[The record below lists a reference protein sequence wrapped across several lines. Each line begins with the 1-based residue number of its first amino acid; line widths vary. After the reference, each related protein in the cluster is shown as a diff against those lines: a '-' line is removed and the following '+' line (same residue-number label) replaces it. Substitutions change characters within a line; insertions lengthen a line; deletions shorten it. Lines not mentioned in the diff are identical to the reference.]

1 MVLTRRSAHLRAHR
15 HEVSFPGGRQHP
27 GETLTETALREAREE
42 VGLEPSV
49 VEIVSELDHLAT
61 VSSGSSIVPYVGVI
75 GGRPDLEPD
84 PAEVEAVLHVTLAEL
99 LDPAIFREERWGLAP
114 FDRPIYFFELAGD
127 TVWGATASM
136 LVDLL
141 SRITGTEA
149 EPGL

>member
-1 MVLTRRSAHLRAHR
+1 
-15 HEVSFPGGRQHP
+15 
-27 GETLTETALREAREE
+27 
-42 VGLEPSV
+42 
-49 VEIVSELDHLAT
+49 
-61 VSSGSSIVPYVGVI
+61 VPYVGLI

-99 LDPAIFREERWGLAP
+99 LDPEIFREERWGLAP
-114 FDRPIYFFELAGD
+114 LDRPIYFFELAGD
-127 TVWGATASM
+127 TVWGATAAM